1 MHLEIL
7 LQEQLI
13 SRRRLAAFA
22 PGKVLPLMP
31 EIIHCVEV
39 RVNGQLL
46 ALGELVQLEDR
57 LGVELHE
64 VYQTWLPGGAGQR
77 NLLQCFFKRR
87 LMYGFFPRASHEAG
101 FYSGD
106 MGTWASDWNEDVNVI
121 SRRSG

>member
-22 PGKVLPLMP
+22 PGKVLPLSP
-31 EIIHCVEV
+31 GIIHCVEV
-39 RVNGQLL
+39 RVNGHLM

-64 VYQTWLPGGAGQR
+64 VYEAWLPGEGG
-77 NLLQCFFKRR
+77 
-87 LMYGFFPRASHEAG
+87 
-101 FYSGD
+101 
-106 MGTWASDWNEDVNVI
+106 
-121 SRRSG
+121 

>member
-22 PGKVLPLMP
+22 PGKILPLTQQ
-31 EIIHCVEV
+31 ITHCVEV

-64 VYQTWLPGGAGQR
+64 VYQAWLPGVGG
-77 NLLQCFFKRR
+77 
-87 LMYGFFPRASHEAG
+87 
-101 FYSGD
+101 
-106 MGTWASDWNEDVNVI
+106 
-121 SRRSG
+121 

>member
-22 PGKVLPLMP
+22 AGKVLPLSSP
-31 EIIHCVEV
+31 GIIHCVEV
-39 RVNGQLL
+39 RVNGRLL

-64 VYQTWLPGGAGQR
+64 VYKWGSA
-77 NLLQCFFKRR
+77 
-87 LMYGFFPRASHEAG
+87 
-101 FYSGD
+101 
-106 MGTWASDWNEDVNVI
+106 
-121 SRRSG
+121 

>member
-39 RVNGQLL
+39 RVTGQLL

-64 VYQTWLPGGAGQR
+64 VYQTWLPGGAG
-77 NLLQCFFKRR
+77 
-87 LMYGFFPRASHEAG
+87 
-101 FYSGD
+101 
-106 MGTWASDWNEDVNVI
+106 
-121 SRRSG
+121 